1 VLHAFARTLWPSY
14 LSFTTLT
21 STGLSDVVP
30 VRAFARAVVM
40 LEQLMGLGHV
50 AMLVS
55 RLVAQMVINRQAETE
70 AG

>member
-1 VLHAFARTLWPSY
+1 M
-14 LSFTTLT
+14 
-21 STGLSDVVP
+21 
-30 VRAFARAVVM
+30 RAFARAVVM